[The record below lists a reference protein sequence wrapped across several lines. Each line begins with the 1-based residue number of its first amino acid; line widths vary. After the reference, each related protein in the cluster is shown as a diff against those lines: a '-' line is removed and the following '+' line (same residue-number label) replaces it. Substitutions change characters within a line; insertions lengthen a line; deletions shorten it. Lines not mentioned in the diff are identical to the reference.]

1 MKVNCY
7 PRTEKRIVHGRHV
20 DFFNHKGSV
29 NGLIFSLN
37 TCNGATI
44 LEDGKEVKSIANRAL
59 FFDSMKPHSSTS
71 CSDKKARFNIN
82 INYL

>member
-1 MKVNCY
+1 M
-7 PRTEKRIVHGRHV
+7 
-20 DFFNHKGSV
+20 
-29 NGLIFSLN
+29 LI
-37 TCNGATI
+37 I